1 MSNEQNKVRILA
13 LITRDLH
20 FNSKVFLPKILIGVR
35 LSSDRKNTV
44 VSTKV
49 SLVEFIYCNFKYAH
63 QRLTHANNKISSI
76 HFFKEAARYVHE
88 HRK

>member
-13 LITRDLH
+13 LITRHLH
-20 FNSKVFLPKILIGVR
+20 FNSEVFLRKILIGV
-35 LSSDRKNTV
+35 RKNTV